1 MFEPEDSKGIKHKM
15 GVFDEEK
22 PYKEFVTQGAKKYA
36 YKQDDK
42 IHITV
47 AGVPKKGAK
56 QLKDLNEFKDDFVF
70 DFEFTEK
77 QMLMY
82 NDEQEPFM
90 LTDYLE
96 QKYEVKDKHGICF
109 VPATYTL
116 GKSLEYAELID
127 NNSSSRGKFKE

>member
-1 MFEPEDSKGIKHKM
+1 M

-22 PYKEFVTQGAKKYA
+22 PYQEFVTQGAKKYA

-47 AGVPKKGAK
+47 AGVPKKGSK

-82 NDEQEPFM
+82 NDEQEPFI
-90 LTDYLE
+90 LTDYLG
-96 QKYEVKDKHGICF
+96 QKYEVTDKHGICF

-116 GKSLEYAELID
+116 GKSLEYAELIND
-127 NNSSSRGKFKE
+127 NSSSRAKFKE